1 MNSKDA
7 RDERG
12 GRVFDKTLKDRKK
25 SCKSCTFKI
34 LVWGKCSRKSK
45 YWTFCC
51 SRSCSACLDTTR
63 ILWKP
68 PCLSDCQGLD
78 LVCGECWQFLHMVY
92 SLKSGPKTLSVRDGV
107 FMSMESMQD
116 FLHSLATQTQTFC
129 FWDLSSKKSTTCQ
142 ASLRFNTL
150 HTYYAMSRASFA
162 RRSRPIFAPRP
173 HNERTSR

>member
-1 MNSKDA
+1 MCVWWTQKMLGMNG
-7 RDERG
+7 G

-25 SCKSCTFKI
+25 SCKSCTFEI

-63 ILWKP
+63 YSGNRP
-68 PCLSDCQGLD
+68 D

-92 SLKSGPKTLSVRDGV
+92 SLKSGPMTLSVRDGV
-107 FMSMESMQD
+107 FMYIQD

-129 FWDLSSKKSTTCQ
+129 FWDLSSTKSTTCQ